1 VRHTHTVALSGRNRR
16 PVSDVLEKN
25 SAQVI
30 TRLVLF
36 PCDNDMNSA
45 SRNVKISSHKKLS
58 SHKRH
63 QTQKK
68 SRTMQLHIISRK
80 RCDGRSDR
88 NKPTPSLSRSL
99 PRTRRLAQR
108 GIALP
113 LRVGD
118 GIASSFV
125 SCQRLGRYV
134 VGRKKRSATR
144 HAHRAC
150 FRPSR
155 SAEIPLQGV
164 AASAPEE
171 SNQSSNYPVLRLNP
185 VREHHTQLKPCH
197 PEASAGGRK
206 ISTDPTHKVFR
217 R

>member
-1 VRHTHTVALSGRNRR
+1 MRHTHTVALSGRNRR

-113 LRVGD
+113 LRVG
-118 GIASSFV
+118 FFCVV
-125 SCQRLGRYV
+125 S
-134 VGRKKRSATR
+134 A
-144 HAHRAC
+144 
-150 FRPSR
+150 F
-155 SAEIPLQGV
+155 
-164 AASAPEE
+164 
-171 SNQSSNYPVLRLNP
+171 
-185 VREHHTQLKPCH
+185 
-197 PEASAGGRK
+197 RK
-206 ISTDPTHKVFR
+206 ICRREEKTICDSTRSSGLFQAVAQCRDSSSGGGGFSP
-217 R
+217 